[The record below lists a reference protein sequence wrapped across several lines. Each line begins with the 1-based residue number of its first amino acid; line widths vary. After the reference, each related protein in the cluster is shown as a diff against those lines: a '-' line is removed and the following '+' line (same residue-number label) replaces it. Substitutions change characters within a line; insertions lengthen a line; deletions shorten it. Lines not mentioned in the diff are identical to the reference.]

1 MAMRKTQWH
10 NADVEMKPFPHN
22 LATDD
27 PQSLRQQADR
37 ALALLAAIV
46 DSSDDAIISKTLDG
60 TITSWNKSAERL
72 FGYSAQEALGQAI
85 TLVIPAERRAEE
97 VEIIRRLRQGE
108 KIDHFETV
116 RVAKDGTL
124 LDISLTISPVKD
136 AQGQI
141 VGASKVARE
150 IGRRKKAEQE
160 TEELHR
166 RLERQAR
173 IFDTTLSSITD
184 FVYVLDRQGR
194 FVYVNQAL
202 LDLWGLKL
210 EQAIGKNFFEL
221 KYPDELASR
230 LHSQVQQV
238 IDTRQVVKD
247 ETPYTSPTGSGGYYE
262 YIFSPVFDAA
272 GNVEVVAGST
282 REITA
287 RKKSEEDLRNAKA
300 RLEATLIANE
310 IATWTF
316 DPKANKV
323 YADEKL
329 ARMFSVSPAEAEGG
343 AIENYLRAIHAED
356 RPRVQT
362 VIERVLLGHADH
374 YEADYRLVQPDG
386 SVRWVAARGKI
397 QRDEKGIPTQFP
409 GVVIDI
415 TERKRAEE
423 MLRESEE
430 RFRELAG
437 DLDSQVRE
445 RTREL
450 TEQAKHVRDLSQRLL
465 QAQDDERR
473 SIARDLH
480 DSSGQLV
487 VVLGINLQL
496 IARRVARDPIID
508 KAIEES
514 EALVQQLTRELRT
527 VSYLLHPPLLD
538 ESGLESALNLYIEGL
553 SERSALRI
561 QLEIEENFGRLPAGM
576 ELAVFRIV
584 QECLTNIHRHSGSS
598 TAAIRLARN
607 GDTVELDVE
616 DNGNGMSEERLSGIK
631 KRSGVGIAGM
641 RERIQRFAGT
651 LDIQSGGSGTRVAVR
666 LPATADWEER

>member
-1 MAMRKTQWH
+1 
-10 NADVEMKPFPHN
+10 MKPFTEN

-27 PQSLRQQADR
+27 PQALRQQADR

-60 TITSWNKSAERL
+60 VITSWNRSAELL
-72 FGYSAQEALGQAI
+72 FGYRADEAIGRPI
-85 TLVIPAERRAEE
+85 TLVIPLERRAEE
-97 VEIIRRLRQGE
+97 VEIIGRLSRGE

-124 LDISLTISPVKD
+124 LDISLTISPVRD
-136 AQGQI
+136 TSGQI

-150 IGRRKKAEQE
+150 IGKQKKIQQE
-160 TEELHR
+160 TDELYR

-173 IFDTTLSSITD
+173 IFDTTLSAITD
-184 FVYVLDRQGR
+184 FVYIFDRNGR
-194 FVYVNQAL
+194 FQYVNQAL

-210 EQAIGKNFFEL
+210 EDAIGKDFFDL

-230 LHSQVQQV
+230 LQSQIQQV
-238 IDTRQVVKD
+238 IDTKQTVRD
-247 ETPYTSPTGSGGYYE
+247 ETLYTSPTGAGGYYE
-262 YIFSPVFDAA
+262 YIFSPLIDAA

-282 REITA
+282 RETTA
-287 RKKSEEDLRNAKA
+287 RKKAEEDLRNAKA
-300 RLEATLIANE
+300 RLEGTLTANE

-316 DPKANKV
+316 DPIANKV
-323 YADEKL
+323 FADEKL
-329 ARMFSVSPAEAEGG
+329 ARMFSVSPEEAQGG
-343 AIENYLRAIHAED
+343 AIESYLRAIHDED

-362 VIERVLLGHADH
+362 VIEKVLQGPADH
-374 YEADYRLVQPDG
+374 YEADYRLVQADG
-386 SVRWVAARGKI
+386 SIGWVAARGKI

-430 RFRELAG
+430 RFRVLAN

-445 RTREL
+445 RTSEL
-450 TEQAKHVRDLSQRLL
+450 ELRNLEITEQARQVRELSQRLL

-487 VVLGINLQL
+487 VALGINLQL
-496 IARRVARDPIID
+496 IARSVADDPIVD
-508 KAIEES
+508 RTIEES
-514 EALVQQLTRELRT
+514 ESLIQQLTRELRT

-538 ESGLESALNLYIEGL
+538 ESGLESALSLYVEGL
-553 SERSALRI
+553 SERSALDIRLRI
-561 QLEIEENFGRLPAGM
+561 DDNFGRLPAEI

-584 QECLTNIHRHSGSS
+584 QECLTNIHRHSGSP

-607 GDTVELDVE
+607 GDTVELEIKDS
-616 DNGNGMSEERLSGIK
+616 GKGMSEERLSGIK

-651 LDIQSGGSGTRVAVR
+651 MDIQSGETGTRVAVR
-666 LPATADWEER
+666 LPVAKPEEA